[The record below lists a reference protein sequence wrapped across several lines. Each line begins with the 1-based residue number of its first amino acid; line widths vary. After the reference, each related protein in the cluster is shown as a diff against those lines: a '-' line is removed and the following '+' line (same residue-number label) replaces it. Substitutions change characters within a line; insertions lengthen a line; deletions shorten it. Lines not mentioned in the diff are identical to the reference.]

1 MIVAQNP
8 HIHSTD
14 LRLALSSRHIIDL
27 VAAILTGRTA
37 MMLAHLTLIAAIWLP
52 PRIDVE

>member
-14 LRLALSSRHIIDL
+14 LRLALSRHIIDL

-37 MMLAHLTLIAAIWLP
+37 MMLVHLTLIAAIWLP